1 MKASKSR
8 IKNAIAK
15 AEKRKAG
22 KPLISKYALKNRP
35 PKAPAKEG
43 DAR

>member
-8 IKNAIAK
+8 IRNAISK

-35 PKAPAKEG
+35 PKASTTEG